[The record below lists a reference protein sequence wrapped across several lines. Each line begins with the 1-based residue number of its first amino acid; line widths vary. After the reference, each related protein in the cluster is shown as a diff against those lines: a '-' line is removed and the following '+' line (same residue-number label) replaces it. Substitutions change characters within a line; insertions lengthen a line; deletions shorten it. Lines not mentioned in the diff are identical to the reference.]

1 MLFGRQPRLAVDV
14 LLNLK
19 SSEHEKRCS
28 TEYMKD
34 LQKRL
39 KRTYQIAQEAMKKA
53 SRRAKGRYDLCVRG
67 AVPEAGDLVESIKTT
82 SIGKC

>member
-1 MLFGRQPRLAVDV
+1 MLGRQPRLAVDV

-28 TEYMKD
+28 AEYMKD

-39 KRTYQIAQEAMKKA
+39 KRTHRIAKEAKKKV
-53 SRRAKGRYDLCVRG
+53 SRSAKGRHDIRV
-67 AVPEAGDLVESIKTT
+67 
-82 SIGKC
+82 